1 MEQFTGG
8 CCCERNKGLQRA
20 SKYMQEWA
28 KRVRNS
34 FPEKTTFELSPEDKY
49 ELARR
54 MVRRRQRVTQEEG
67 TALGMGIFV
76 G

>member
-34 FPEKTTFELSPEDKY
+34 FPEKTTFELSPEDK
-49 ELARR
+49 
-54 MVRRRQRVTQEEG
+54 
-67 TALGMGIFV
+67 
-76 G
+76 